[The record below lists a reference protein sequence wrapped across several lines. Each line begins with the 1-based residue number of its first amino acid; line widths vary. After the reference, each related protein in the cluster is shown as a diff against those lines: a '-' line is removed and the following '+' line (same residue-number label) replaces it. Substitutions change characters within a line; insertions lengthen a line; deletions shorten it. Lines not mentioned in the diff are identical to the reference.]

1 MKILSDIALNI
12 ILITFPILMY
22 FIYTCYRELKCEKYN
37 SIVLNISLFTSLFLS
52 LKFANTRNLI
62 QVLVFCNIPIL
73 LAYLK
78 KEPKVAIILSLITIY
93 YSLSIYKININIM
106 IIKYICYYIIYLLSQ
121 KNHLSDNKYINII
134 SVIQGFFI
142 SYEYVYNYKLLNI
155 NTIFEIFFIILLFYI
170 IPSIL
175 IHLFNLT
182 DRITNLFVTVS
193 ELEKE
198 KQLKNMV
205 FKITHEVKNPLAVA
219 SGYLQMIDTKNIDE
233 TNKYLMIIKEEI
245 DRSLNIMNDFME
257 LSKIKITKEIVD
269 INLLL
274 DDIRDCL
281 KILIINKN
289 IKFNYNSN
297 DDEKYIEGDYNRLKQ
312 VLINIL
318 KNSIEAINKD
328 GIIELNS
335 YEKKK
340 YYYIEVIDNG
350 IRIDEE
356 SLSKIKE
363 VFYTTK
369 PNGNGL
375 GVTLSNEIIKA
386 HNGTLNY
393 ESIKDNYTKV
403 IIKLPKYIID

>member
-1 MKILSDIALNI
+1 MKIITDIGLNI
-12 ILITFPILMY
+12 ILITFPVLIY
-22 FIYTCYRELKCEKYN
+22 FIYNCYRELKCEKYN
-37 SIVLNISLFTSLFLS
+37 YIVLNISLFTSLFLS
-52 LKFANTRNLI
+52 LKFANTNNLI
-62 QVLVFCNIPIL
+62 QILVFCNIPIL

-78 KEPKVAIILSLITIY
+78 KEPKVAIILSLITLY
-93 YSLSIYKININIM
+93 YSFYVYKLNINLM
-106 IIKYICYYIIYLLSQ
+106 IIKYAIYYIIYLISR
-121 KNHLSDNKYINII
+121 KKHISNNKYINII
-134 SVIQGFFI
+134 SIIQGFFV
-142 SYEYVYNYKLLNI
+142 SFEYIYNYKFLNI
-155 NTIFEIFFIILLFYI
+155 NAIFEIYFIILIFYF

-175 IHLFNLT
+175 MHLFNLT
-182 DRITNLFVTVS
+182 DHITNMFITVS

-205 FKITHEVKNPLAVA
+205 FKITHEVKNPLAVV
-219 SGYLQMIDTKNIDE
+219 SGYLQIMDTNDVDS
-233 TNKYLMIIKEEI
+233 TNKYIKIIKEEI

-274 DDIRDCL
+274 DDISNCL

-289 IKFNYNSN
+289 IKYNYKNN
-297 DDEKYIEGDYNRLKQ
+297 DDERYIEGDYNRLKQ

-318 KNSIEAINKD
+318 KNSIEAIDKE
-328 GIIELNS
+328 GIIEIIS
-335 YEKKK
+335 YEKKN

-350 IRIDEE
+350 TGIDEE

-375 GVTLSNEIIKA
+375 GVALANEIIKA

-393 ESIKDNYTKV
+393 ESLKDNYTKV